1 MNRLWYVVAH
11 VNVFSFKYMHN
22 VIGRKYCNHQLLS
35 NIDGMTLLSLYLSSN
50 DLSKQLWLY
59 WFKFPPSWALIQV
72 TRVDRG
78 KSMGGGTAPSEPL
91 SSEQNCI
98 QSMLPF
104 NIHTHTHWIYGE
116 SLSFLHICVHILFM
130 LSFELHVCKSNLWH
144 LIVTNKLIKKT
155 PWKLT
160 NPFPN
165 HFLSRWW
172 VSFSF
177 RWGFL
182 LIFHKSCVSW

>member
-104 NIHTHTHWIYGE
+104 NIHTHTHIESMAKVYHFYIYVFIFC
-116 SLSFLHICVHILFM
+116 SCYLLSFMFVNLICDI
-130 LSFELHVCKSNLWH
+130 
-144 LIVTNKLIKKT
+144 
-155 PWKLT
+155 
-160 NPFPN
+160 
-165 HFLSRWW
+165 
-172 VSFSF
+172 
-177 RWGFL
+177 
-182 LIFHKSCVSW
+182 